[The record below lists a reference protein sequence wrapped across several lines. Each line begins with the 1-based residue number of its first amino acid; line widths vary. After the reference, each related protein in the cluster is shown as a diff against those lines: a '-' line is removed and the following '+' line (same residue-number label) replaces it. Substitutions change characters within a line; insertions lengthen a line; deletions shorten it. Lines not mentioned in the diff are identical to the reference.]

1 MLGRVTLN
9 DQRKSYCVVRREY
22 QPKERG
28 NMGRRFL
35 YPSNGNISDK
45 SGNGRGACYQSGRIL
60 GNFVKRPGANL
71 DKIEVDS
78 ETRDEVTPV

>member
-9 DQRKSYCVVRREY
+9 DQRKSYCVVKSEY

-45 SGNGRGACYQSGRIL
+45 SGNGRGALLPIRTDFGKFREKAGSQSGQNRGGL
-60 GNFVKRPGANL
+60 G
-71 DKIEVDS
+71 DS
-78 ETRDEVTPV
+78 R